1 MTREYKVSTIE
12 ESRVIGYWSC
22 LGGVEVR
29 KIDYTP
35 DGIMFWIKAN
45 AWCSKPTY
53 HRTKVIEQYTSD
65 GAHRDHVKI
74 YNQRLYL
81 DDCLREFGR

>member
-1 MTREYKVSTIE
+1 MSKKDIIE
-12 ESRVIGYWSC
+12 ANNVIGYWSC

-35 DGIMFWIKAN
+35 DGIMFYIKAN
-45 AWCSKPTY
+45 AWYGHPTY
-53 HRTKVIEQYTSD
+53 HKTKVIEQYTVD
-65 GAHRDHVKI
+65 GTHRDHVRI

-81 DDCLREFGR
+81 DDCIREYRR